1 MSTSRGSFVHVHVG
15 QGLLI
20 QHVWMPS
27 SGLFDSLDAING
39 IECLHMPVELT
50 DVQACWSAEHP
61 ASMLWYV
68 MVRRAHSLAAGTAPV
83 QCAWRGCLLQ
93 LPPKAAAVAKSNTA
107 CE

>member
-15 QGLLI
+15 QGLLTR
-20 QHVWMPS
+20 QSGCQVMAYSTVWMPLMVS
-27 SGLFDSLDAING
+27 NASI
-39 IECLHMPVELT
+39 CPVELT

>member
-1 MSTSRGSFVHVHVG
+1 MAYLT
-15 QGLLI
+15 
-20 QHVWMPS
+20 VWMPLMVS
-27 SGLFDSLDAING
+27 NASI
-39 IECLHMPVELT
+39 CPVELT